1 MRPTHRALRVWYRN
15 LLSWKRYAPAFLVAT
30 LGEPLFL
37 LFAVGY
43 GLGRFVPPVDGVPYV
58 AFLLPGLISTNAMY
72 SASFETTF
80 GSFTRMSEQ
89 HTYTAILATPCSV
102 ADVVAGDI
110 LWAATKGG
118 LAASVIL
125 LVTAPLGLFTSP
137 LAIGLIGVGFLVGLL
152 FGGLGLIVTACSPSY
167 DFFNYYFTLG
177 LGPMIFVFGG
187 VFFPLTNLPDW
198 VRTVAHVLP
207 LAHAVAISRALA
219 GGTPRLALL
228 GDVLWLV
235 VLAAAAFATAERLVR
250 RRLLV

>member
-1 MRPTHRALRVWYRN
+1 MLPTHRAFRVWHRN
-15 LLSWKRYAPAFLVAT
+15 LMSWRRYAPAFLVAT

-58 AFLLPGLISTNAMY
+58 AFLLPGLIATNAMY

-89 HTYTAILATPCSV
+89 HTYAAILATPCSV

-110 LWAATKGG
+110 LWAATKGA
-118 LAASVIL
+118 LAAFVIL
-125 LVTAPLGLFTSP
+125 LVTTPLGLFTGP
-137 LAIGLIGVGFLVGLL
+137 LALGLVVVGFLVGLL
-152 FGGLGLIVTACSPSY
+152 FGALGLVVTAWSPSY

-177 LGPMIFVFGG
+177 LGPLIFVFGN
-187 VFFPLTNLPDW
+187 VFFPLSSLPPW
-198 VRTVAHVLP
+198 VAAVAQVLP
-207 LAHAVAISRALA
+207 LSHAVALARAFA
-219 GGTPRLALL
+219 GGTLRLAHL
-228 GDVLWLV
+228 GDALWIV
-235 VLAAAAFATAERLVR
+235 VLAMAGFAVAERLIR